1 MWHLSIKPATGR
13 HPTWPYWGFFVTL
26 FPTTLEAYV
35 SGHGEHALTRRL
47 PSKSRFASG
56 AATCCAVA
64 FGVAILPP
72 DAFALSFGGE
82 QVSSYLGQPL
92 RLTIPLLG
100 ATGDALEPGCFR
112 VVTPSRNDGLAVI
125 TQARIELQTSSSPPL
140 LIVRSTRPVDD
151 PVVRVSIEAGCG
163 NPIRRD
169 YTLLIDP
176 PSLQVA
182 EPARAVANITPPLSV
197 GASVNVNVNDG
208 VPSAALIGKGSAN
221 AASAASAASAD
232 ATARAE
238 RSERARAA
246 RDQAAATKARTRDA
260 ATNGQ
265 RSLPKSSASLD
276 KSPTIDAKPAATRL
290 DQLRVQEGAGP
301 GNTFVADASL
311 AALAVPRLKIAS
323 DLPSFEPAPP
333 GTARAVDELQ
343 ALIARER
350 RARLL
355 NTPIEEDLSPR
366 LEADLVVAKRR
377 LAELQSQL
385 RAAGLT
391 PKTDVPA
398 AAATA
403 AAATASAKSGGGTV
417 VAAASTAGWNWR
429 EWLWVP
435 GVLLVLGLLG
445 FLLRQKRAQSAAQ
458 TFSTAPPTLREDET
472 FEHSLR
478 APERTVQQFSGL
490 EAAAAPAVTLETST
504 APATPAIVNPLLRT
518 HAAGATVTA
527 VTAEREASDRLNN
540 PLFQLRDT
548 TRHVD
553 VTELSQVTDE
563 AQVYVDLG
571 RSDQAIEILRDHI
584 EQQVGERD
592 SPAAWL
598 MIFDLYRRINNRA
611 GYDELAPKFRTHFN
625 GRMPDWDNYGH
636 ELALDDGLEAFP
648 HLVAMLQRDW
658 GTPDARKFLEELL
671 YDNRGGSRL
680 GFSLAAYRDIL
691 LLLQLHEAFDGEQAD
706 LASIIDWESRGA
718 NDDDGTPKWDLSLEM
733 LDPPKPGELESFL
746 RNKPPDDKS

>member
-1 MWHLSIKPATGR
+1 MTRQLDSKPR
-13 HPTWPYWGFFVTL
+13 L
-26 FPTTLEAYV
+26 
-35 SGHGEHALTRRL
+35 ALRAG
-47 PSKSRFASG
+47 ASCV
-56 AATCCAVA
+56 AAL
-64 FGVAILPP
+64 GVATLSPN
-72 DAFALSFGGE
+72 AFALSFGGE

-92 RLTIPLLG
+92 RLAIPLLG
-100 ATGDALEPGCFR
+100 ATGDSLEPRCFR
-112 VVTPSRNDGLAVI
+112 VVTPLRSDGLTVI
-125 TQARIELQTSSSPPL
+125 SQARIELQTSSNPPL
-140 LIVRSTRPVDD
+140 LIIRSNRLVDD
-151 PVVRVSIEAGCG
+151 PVVRVSVEAGCD

-176 PSLQVA
+176 QPLQVA
-182 EPARAVANITPPLSV
+182 ETTRPAPVVTPLSSS
-197 GASVNVNVNDG
+197 GANANLTVG
-208 VPSAALIGKGSAN
+208 VPP
-221 AASAASAASAD
+221 AASIDKASPN
-232 ATARAE
+232 TNVAE
-238 RSERARAA
+238 SSERARAA
-246 RDQAAATKARTRDA
+246 RAIAAAARTSARA
-260 ATNGQ
+260 ASADGPRNVTRPSANVDK
-265 RSLPKSSASLD
+265 SLRLDRSSAT
-276 KSPTIDAKPAATRL
+276 KQQ
-290 DQLRVQEGAGP
+290 DQLRVQEATGAGSA
-301 GNTFVADASL
+301 GVGDASL

-323 DLPSFEPAPP
+323 DLPSFEPAPQ
-333 GTARAVDELQ
+333 GTARTIDELQ
-343 ALIARER
+343 VAIASER

-355 NTPIEEDLSPR
+355 NAPIEEDLSPR

-385 RAAGLT
+385 SAAGLT
-391 PKTDVPA
+391 AKPESA
-398 AAATA
+398 AAGVAGVTN
-403 AAATASAKSGGGTV
+403 AKGSNA
-417 VAAASTAGWNWR
+417 VAPVQSGWNWR

-445 FLLRQKRAQSAAQ
+445 FLLRQKRAQSNAEA
-458 TFSTAPPTLREDET
+458 FSTAPPTLRDEHV
-472 FEHSLR
+472 FEQTLTTLDRSS
-478 APERTVQQFSGL
+478 PVIGVT
-490 EAAAAPAVTLETST
+490 PAVMV
-504 APATPAIVNPLLRT
+504 PAVVPEVSPTPVVPTMLSPLVRP
-518 HAAGATVTA
+518 HSA
-527 VTAEREASDRLNN
+527 VVAEREASDRLNN

-584 EQQVGERD
+584 EQQAGERD

-598 MIFDLYRRINNRA
+598 MIFDLYRRTNTRA

-648 HLVAMLQRDW
+648 HLVAILQRDW

-733 LDPPKPGELESFL
+733 LDPPKVGELESFL
-746 RNKPPDDKS
+746 RNRPPDDKS

>member
-1 MWHLSIKPATGR
+1 MTRQLASKPRLALSAVASCLAALAV
-13 HPTWPYWGFFVTL
+13 VTL
-26 FPTTLEAYV
+26 VPN
-35 SGHGEHALTRRL
+35 
-47 PSKSRFASG
+47 
-56 AATCCAVA
+56 
-64 FGVAILPP
+64 
-72 DAFALSFGGE
+72 AFALSFGGE

-92 RLTIPLLG
+92 RLLIPLLG
-100 ATGDALEPGCFR
+100 ATGDSLEPRCFR
-112 VVTPSRNDGLAVI
+112 VVTPSRSEGLTVI
-125 TQARIELQTSSSPPL
+125 SQARIELQTSSNPPL
-140 LIVRSTRPVDD
+140 LIIRSNRSVDD
-151 PVVRVSIEAGCG
+151 PVVRVSVEAGCD

-176 PSLQVA
+176 QPLQVA
-182 EPARAVANITPPLSV
+182 ETTRPAPVITPPSASGANLNLSV
-197 GASVNVNVNDG
+197 GAPPV
-208 VPSAALIGKGSAN
+208 
-221 AASAASAASAD
+221 ASIDKASTYTNLAQSSEPPRA
-232 ATARAE
+232 ARAKAAAAKT
-238 RSERARAA
+238 SARAA
-246 RDQAAATKARTRDA
+246 APDGPRNITRSSANVDRSLRVERGSATKQEDR
-260 ATNGQ
+260 
-265 RSLPKSSASLD
+265 
-276 KSPTIDAKPAATRL
+276 
-290 DQLRVQEGAGP
+290 LRVQEATSAGSA
-301 GNTFVADASL
+301 GVGDASL

-323 DLPSFEPAPP
+323 DLPSFEPAPQ
-333 GTARAVDELQ
+333 GAARPIDELQ
-343 ALIARER
+343 VAIASER

-355 NTPIEEDLSPR
+355 NAPIEEDLSPR

-377 LAELQSQL
+377 LAELQLQL
-385 RAAGLT
+385 SAAGLT
-391 PKTDVPA
+391 AKPEA
-398 AAATA
+398 AAGA
-403 AAATASAKSGGGTV
+403 AGLAKAKGSNAVAPVQSGL
-417 VAAASTAGWNWR
+417 NWR

-445 FLLRQKRAQSAAQ
+445 FLLRQKRAQSNAEA
-458 TFSTAPPTLREDET
+458 FSTAPPTLRDDQI
-472 FEHSLR
+472 FE
-478 APERTVQQFSGL
+478 PTVTTLNPGGPVIGI
-490 EAAAAPAVTLETST
+490 APAVM
-504 APATPAIVNPLLRT
+504 APADVPEVSPMPVVPTMVNSMVRPLS
-518 HAAGATVTA
+518 A
-527 VTAEREASDRLNN
+527 VVAEREASDRLNN

-563 AQVYVDLG
+563 AQVYVDLD

-584 EQQVGERD
+584 EQQTGERD

-598 MIFDLYRRINNRA
+598 MIFDLYRRTNNRA

-706 LASIIDWESRGA
+706 LVSIIDWESRGA

-733 LDPPKPGELESFL
+733 LDPPKVGELESFL
-746 RNKPPDDKS
+746 RNRPPDDKS

>member
-1 MWHLSIKPATGR
+1 MR
-13 HPTWPYWGFFVTL
+13 FVRYTL
-26 FPTTLEAYV
+26 PHDNGGMC
-35 SGHGEHALTRRL
+35 SGDGEFGLTRRL
-47 PSKSRFASG
+47 PSKSRLALG
-56 AATCCAVA
+56 AAVSCAVA
-64 FGVAILPP
+64 SGVAILPP
-72 DAFALSFGGE
+72 HAFALSFGGE

-92 RLTIPLLG
+92 RLVIPLLG
-100 ATGDALEPGCFR
+100 ATGDSLEPRCFR
-112 VVTPSRNDGLAVI
+112 VVTPSRNDGLTVI
-125 TQARIELQTSSSPPL
+125 SQARIELQTSSNPPL
-140 LIVRSTRPVDD
+140 LIIRSNRLVDD
-151 PVVRVSIEAGCG
+151 PVVRVSVEAVCDD
-163 NPIRRD
+163 PIRRD

-176 PSLQVA
+176 QPLQVA
-182 EPARAVANITPPLSV
+182 ETARAVPTLTPPLSVV
-197 GASVNVNVNDG
+197 GASVNVNDG
-208 VPSAALIGKGSAN
+208 VPT
-221 AASAASAASAD
+221 AASISKASASTD
-232 ATARAE
+232 AVARAE
-238 RSERARAA
+238 RVERARAA
-246 RDQAAATKARTRDA
+246 RAKATATRAVDRAAS
-260 ATNGQ
+260 TNDQ
-265 RSLPKSSASLD
+265 RSLSKASSNLD
-276 KSPTIDAKPAATRL
+276 KSLRIDAKSATRQQ
-290 DQLRVQEGAGP
+290 DQLRVQDGAGS
-301 GNTFVADASL
+301 GKTDVADASL

-323 DLPSFEPAPP
+323 DLPSFEPAPL
-333 GTARAVDELQ
+333 GAARAIDELQ
-343 ALIARER
+343 AAIASER

-355 NTPIEEDLSPR
+355 NAPIEEDLSPR

-385 RAAGLT
+385 NAAGLT
-391 PKTDVPA
+391 PKTD
-398 AAATA
+398 AAATIA
-403 AAATASAKSGGGTV
+403 NTKSGSAAV
-417 VAAASTAGWNWR
+417 VRPAASGLDWR

-445 FLLRQKRAQSAAQ
+445 FLLRQKRIQSKAQS
-458 TFSTAPPTLREDET
+458 FSTASPALRDEEI
-472 FEHSLR
+472 FEQTLR
-478 APERTVQQFSGL
+478 APERAPHQFSELEAVAASPSVAL
-490 EAAAAPAVTLETST
+490 EAAP
-504 APATPAIVNPLLRT
+504 APATPAMVSPLLRS
-518 HAAGATVTA
+518 HSA
-527 VTAEREASDRLNN
+527 VVAEREASDRLNN

-584 EQQVGERD
+584 AQQAGDRD

-598 MIFDLYRRINNRA
+598 MIFDLYRRTNNRA

-691 LLLQLHEAFDGEQAD
+691 LLLQLHEALDGEQTD

-733 LDPPKPGELESFL
+733 LDPPKVGELESFL
-746 RNKPPDDKS
+746 RNRPPDDKS